1 MRAVLDIL
9 ISLGVNKTVFAQFVI
24 FLVAFLFLKYFI
36 FSPYLRAY
44 EERRKRTVGSAGVA
58 KELQEQIAQLEADF
72 SQRAKALNEQIKSVF
87 EEKRQKANKE
97 TSNVISLA
105 QKVAQE
111 KMAVGKKEVQQAYDE
126 AKDQLKKMA
135 PDLGHTIKQRLLEP

>member
-9 ISLGVNKTVFAQFVI
+9 ISLGVNQTVFAQFVV
-24 FLVAFLFLKYFI
+24 FLVAFIFLKYFI

-58 KELQEQIAQLEADF
+58 RELQEQIAQLESDF
-72 SQRAKALNEQIKSVF
+72 SKKAKALNEQIKNVF

-97 TSNVISLA
+97 TATVVSLA
-105 QKVAQE
+105 QKAAQE
-111 KMAVGKKEVQQAYDE
+111 KMTVGKKEVQQAYDE
-126 AKDQLKKMA
+126 AKDQLRNLA
-135 PDLGHTIKQRLLEP
+135 PDLGQTIKQRLLEP

>member
-1 MRAVLDIL
+1 M
-9 ISLGVNKTVFAQFVI
+9 GVNKTVFAQFVI
-24 FLVAFLFLKYFI
+24 FLVAFVFLKYFI

-44 EERRKRTVGSAGVA
+44 EERRKRTMGSAGVA

-72 SQRAKALNEQIKSVF
+72 SQKAKALNEQIKSVF

-97 TSNVISLA
+97 TINVISAA
-105 QKVAQE
+105 QKTAQE
-111 KMAVGKKEVQQAYDE
+111 KLNVGKKEVQQAYDE

-135 PDLGHTIKQRLLEP
+135 PDLGQTIKQRLLEP